1 MCHCA
6 KTKFCHRH
14 LVADW
19 LEKELK
25 INIMEYNVP
34 NYKRNKGYL
43 IKIKPPSLFKE
54 DEKST

>member
-25 INIMEYNVP
+25 INIMEYNVS
-34 NYKRNKGYL
+34 NYRRNKGYL

-54 DEKST
+54 D